1 MATYAPP
8 SSCLAST
15 KRVLMT
21 DAQDSPLSGR
31 FLLRCEQCFVRSI
44 SLFGTEN
51 IKCVREILSF
61 RSRRENLNCSDSS
74 IVVFLPKF
82 AIINSPILASHL
94 DLNFHVFVKRVE
106 NVKLSKNLAELL
118 IYAVCPVLLTG
129 LGPPRSTLF
138 VQTETFHLS
147 LFHLSQGY
155 LTWATQLVG
164 QGTILQHFICCTLEY
179 VANQTLSNK

>member
-1 MATYAPP
+1 MLLIIMIKLRKRSASQEGRLLATYAPP

-82 AIINSPILASHL
+82 AIINTPLLASHL
-94 DLNFHVFVKRVE
+94 DLNFHVFVKRDDSCRE
-106 NVKLSKNLAELL
+106 CEALKKSCRAFDLCRLSCSVNW
-118 IYAVCPVLLTG
+118 VG
-129 LGPPRSTLF
+129 ST
-138 VQTETFHLS
+138 
-147 LFHLSQGY
+147 
-155 LTWATQLVG
+155 
-164 QGTILQHFICCTLEY
+164 
-179 VANQTLSNK
+179 